1 MSKQSEDIVSQWE
14 EQKMMESHGKEI
26 EKLLAKV
33 GKKIGQ
39 AKVVN
44 AKPAKKKKKK

>member
-1 MSKQSEDIVSQWE
+1 MSKESEDIVSQWE

-33 GKKIGQ
+33 GKKLGQ
-39 AKVVN
+39 AAK
-44 AKPAKKKKKK
+44 AKPIKKKKKK